1 MSGEFG
7 RAMHENLARQEKI
20 KGSSDRS
27 FGFVIAI
34 GFTLIGLLPVL
45 HPPHQPRWWALPI
58 AAAFALVAS
67 LWPKQLAPLN
77 RLWLRFGL
85 LLSAIVSP
93 VILGLLF
100 YTTIFPIGLIMRLS
114 GKDPL
119 RLKQDRAGGSYWIV
133 RDPGGVLQQSMKH
146 QF

>member
-1 MSGEFG
+1 
-7 RAMHENLARQEKI
+7 MHENLARRETV

-45 HPPHQPRWWALPI
+45 HRPHAPRWWALPI
-58 AAAFALVAS
+58 AAAFALFAA
-67 LWPKQLAPLN
+67 LWPKRLASLN
-77 RLWLRFGL
+77 KLWLRLGL

-93 VILGLLF
+93 VILALLF
-100 YTTIFPIGLIMRLS
+100 YTTIFPIGLIMRFF

-119 RLKQDRAGGSYWIV
+119 RLKRDRAGGSYWIA
-133 RDPGGVLQQSMKH
+133 RDNSLQQSMKQ